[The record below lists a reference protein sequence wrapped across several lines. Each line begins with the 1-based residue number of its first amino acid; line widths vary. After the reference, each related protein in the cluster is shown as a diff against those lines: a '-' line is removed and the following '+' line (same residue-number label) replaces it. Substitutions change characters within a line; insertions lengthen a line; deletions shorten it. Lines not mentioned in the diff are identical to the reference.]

1 MREKKRD
8 EKHSCRFDWLRTCD
22 LENETCTRLISR
34 THIHKRA
41 HPSLEIYT
49 ISRTHT
55 HAHTH
60 TNTSTLY
67 TDIDTDPVAPPIFCY
82 CSVCFPSFHAR
93 PPKKKNLLV
102 FVVIVLPLFQEPA
115 FTKRSRKADNVIRWK
130 CWLYSGPAHDRW
142 MFVLVI

>member
-8 EKHSCRFDWLRTCD
+8 EKHSCRYDWLRTCD
-22 LENETCTRLISR
+22 LENETCTRLIPR

-41 HPSLEIYT
+41 HPSLEIYYT

-55 HAHTH
+55 QTQAHFTPISIPIQSH
-60 TNTSTLY
+60 HQSFATAPFVSLLFTL
-67 TDIDTDPVAPPIFCY
+67 D
-82 CSVCFPSFHAR
+82 HR
-93 PPKKKNLLV
+93 KKKTNSLV